1 MHSRMKLC
9 NIKDCGLSFFA
20 MILMDIRKKSQN
32 FMKVTGILRSSLKR
46 ATQIFDIAASADI
59 EDIMLIDLKKF
70 QQQQKKRT
78 PLWQKNKK
86 T

>member
-1 MHSRMKLC
+1 M
-9 NIKDCGLSFFA
+9 
-20 MILMDIRKKSQN
+20 
-32 FMKVTGILRSSLKR
+32 KR

-78 PLWQKNKK
+78 PLWQKNKLCHQL
-86 T
+86 

>member
-20 MILMDIRKKSQN
+20 MILMDIKEEISK
-32 FMKVTGILRSSLKR
+32 FYEGDWAILRSSLKR

-70 QQQQKKRT
+70 QQQQRKRI
-78 PLWQKNKK
+78 L
-86 T
+86 